1 MKRLCVTPPLKDV
14 DRTSPLY
21 FSSSAN
27 QSEAAKQRIHTTKS
41 FLPGILMLYEERNS
55 DGLCSGTWVSGW
67 EYPLQRPL
75 ERAITPGTPTT
86 APRTTLMDERSVEMS
101 RDLEGAASGPETS
114 ILFLRLRSG
123 RFDRVDSGA

>member
-1 MKRLCVTPPLKDV
+1 MKRLCVTPPLKDI

-27 QSEAAKQRIHTTKS
+27 QSEAAKQHIHTTKS

-67 EYPLQRPL
+67 EHPLRRPF
-75 ERAITPGTPTT
+75 ECAITLDKLTTTPL
-86 APRTTLMDERSVEMS
+86 TTLVGEGFGQVSRTLEDGASDLRRSLS
-101 RDLEGAASGPETS
+101 SS
-114 ILFLRLRSG
+114 SC
-123 RFDRVDSGA
+123 